1 MADLTENIFSSLIQ
15 QENNALPI
23 SGLFSSFVDPALTNP
38 SPANLAGEGGG
49 SVTGAPN
56 LMNAPSVNGNAV
68 SDKPSTIS
76 NQESRETKE
85 LIEVVSFEKP
95 PEYIDSEYIEPVEFY
110 SSAEEARKAVMEDYG
125 DRFKKNTSKETTSKT
140 EHKSSIVHEDGKKT
154 DADVS
159 VTASADIKGQSETDS
174 EIDTLSILQAAESAL
189 KSLTKSDSGRSG
201 KMSNQITDY
210 QLSQIFLARKNC
222 LKIYD
227 GIHVFN
233 GRYYQRYDDSEL
245 KSFILEELR
254 EYIGNAGNRDIPTA
268 VAKYIGYERKIF
280 MSGEDVPNCFV
291 TFNNGILDLNSGR
304 MHVFDPRVISLY
316 QVQANYSHGLC
327 SPAFENFLNTAGG
340 NNPNFNL
347 LVKQVIG
354 YALTPDNSGKIIVVL
369 QGVTNSGKSVLTSV
383 LQQLLTPEAHLV
395 VDAHRISDNFSFE
408 ELPGKILCVCPD
420 MTSSPISENVA
431 SKLKQ
436 LSGNDIISSD
446 RKFRSHITFRN
457 TAKVFLV
464 TNHCV
469 ITRTE
474 DNAFKDRLITIPFG
488 VSIPREKMDIN
499 LCEKLLRERDGL
511 VSSCIDAYLALRHDA
526 QSRQRMGQNGNYMF
540 NNVFNINEVVQDVL
554 NETDSFEGMIFHFVR
569 SSFEISPNDRVDTCD
584 AYAVFTKEYGLDSP
598 DLFNKLFSRYVKDIF
613 GSHAVSCRGPKNGAS
628 NGRRGFK
635 GIRFKD
641 GLQF

>member
-1 MADLTENIFSSLIQ
+1 M
-15 QENNALPI
+15 LP
-23 SGLFSSFVDPALTNP
+23 
-38 SPANLAGEGGG
+38 
-49 SVTGAPN
+49 
-56 LMNAPSVNGNAV
+56 VNGNEV
-68 SDKPSTIS
+68 SDKPSPIS

-95 PEYIDSEYIEPVEFY
+95 PEYIDLEYIEPVEFY
-110 SSAEEARKAVMEDYG
+110 SSAEEAEKAVMEDYG
-125 DRFKKNTSKETTSKT
+125 DRFKKIISKKTTSTT
-140 EHKSSIVHEDGKKT
+140 EQKSSIFHEDSKKA

-174 EIDTLSILQAAESAL
+174 EIDVLSILQAAESAL

-210 QLSQIFLARKNC
+210 QLSQIFLARKYC

-233 GRYYQRYDDSEL
+233 GKYYQRYDDSEL
-245 KSFILEELR
+245 KSLILEELR

-280 MSGEDVPNCFV
+280 MSGEEVPNCFV
-291 TFNNGILDLNSGR
+291 TFNNGVLDLNSGR
-304 MHVFDPRVISLY
+304 MLGFDPRVISLY
-316 QVQANYSHGLC
+316 QVQANYFPGLC

-383 LQQLLTPEAHLV
+383 LQQLLTPETHLV

-420 MTSSPISENVA
+420 MTFSPISENVA

-436 LSGNDIISSD
+436 LSGGDRITVN
-446 RKFRSHITFRN
+446 RKFKSLLTFKN
-457 TAKVFLV
+457 TAKVLMV
-464 TNHCV
+464 TNHR
-469 ITRTE
+469 ITTRTS
-474 DNAFKDRLITIPFG
+474 DNALIKRIVTVPFG
-488 VSIPREKMDIN
+488 VSVPREKMDIN

-511 VSSCIDAYLALRHDA
+511 VSSCIDAYLALRFDA
-526 QSRQRMGQNGNYMF
+526 RKRQEMGLDGNYNF
-540 NNVFNINEVVQDVL
+540 ANVFKLNEVIESSTPDNDSIESMVQEFV
-554 NETDSFEGMIFHFVR
+554 SSCFEP
-569 SSFEISPNDRVDTCD
+569 SPDDRVNTSD
-584 AYAVFTKEYGLDSP
+584 AYEIFAEKYDVNCP
-598 DLFNKLFSRYVKDIF
+598 DQFNKLFTRFVKELF
-613 GSHAVSCRGPKNGAS
+613 GDQVVSSRGPKNGAS
-628 NGRRGFK
+628 NGPRGFK
-635 GIRFKD
+635 GIRLKD
-641 GLQF
+641 DPQF